1 MAERFQF
8 DLEKMKGKGHIHI
21 VGIGGMGLSA
31 ISKVLLEQGYKV
43 SGSDLQL
50 SALAE
55 EMAASGAHLYE
66 GHDPAHVAEAE
77 LVLISSA
84 VPEDNPEVLAARSKG
99 IPVLKRA
106 EFFGPLLSGR
116 KVVAVAGTH
125 GKSTTAAM
133 IAFIL
138 VEAGYEP
145 GFIIGAHLRG
155 LETNGRAGR
164 GQYFVIEA
172 DEYDRTFLGL
182 RPQIAVITNIE
193 MDHPDCYRD
202 LDEMATAFRKFIS
215 QVPDEGCIIGC
226 RDEKIVQEILSAER
240 SERKVKTATYGF
252 NEGADLRAYD
262 LRPNALGG
270 YDFAVEAQVP
280 GTFGSARHLSLKAP
294 GRHNVLNALAAIT
307 ATSEIGLSPA
317 MIARGLM
324 LFQGLRRR
332 FERKGEACGVVVVDD
347 YAHHPTEIRATLS
360 AARESFP
367 NRELW
372 TFFQPHTYSRTQIFL
387 EDFARS
393 LVSADHVIVSE
404 IYAAREKDTGM
415 VSGADI
421 VRAMTHRDARY
432 IPTLEEAAKH
442 LAQNMSPGSV
452 LLTLGAG
459 DGYIVGEKVLAALKE
474 KEESG
479 EQNCK

>member
-84 VPEDNPEVLAARSKG
+84 VPEENPEVLAARSKG

-182 RPQIAVITNIE
+182 RPKIAVITNIE

-202 LDEMATAFRKFIS
+202 LDEMAAAFRKFIS

-240 SERKVKTATYGF
+240 SERGVKTATYGLD
-252 NEGADLRAYD
+252 EGADLKAHG
-262 LRPNALGG
+262 LSPNSLGG
-270 YDFAVEAQVP
+270 YDFAVEGIGP
-280 GTFGSARHLSLKAP
+280 FSLRVP

-332 FERKGEACGVVVVDD
+332 FERKGEACGIVVVDD

-360 AARESFP
+360 AVRECFP

-393 LVSADHVIVSE
+393 LASADHVIVSD

-442 LAQNMSPGSV
+442 LAQNLPPGSV

-459 DGYIVGEKVLAALKE
+459 DGYIVGEKVLEALKE

-479 EQNCK
+479 ERLCQ